1 MSSAAPGAV
10 RAARARAAGGVRG
23 RGGKGAAPRGGG
35 AGGRV
40 AESAERR
47 EARTGLEGLHTQSVK
62 LCERKL
68 GPEREGL
75 KEEGEARRLE
85 TPPDVDSK
93 RSNSRVGGAPG
104 LSPGEVSC
112 RPTRAWYFPKM
123 C

>member
-10 RAARARAAGGVRG
+10 RAARARAAGGERG

-40 AESAERR
+40 AGRR
-47 EARTGLEGLHTQSVK
+47 ETRMGLEGLHTQSVE
-62 LCERKL
+62 LCERKM
-68 GPEREGL
+68 GPGWESL
-75 KEEGEARRLE
+75 KEEGEANRLE
-85 TPPDVDSK
+85 TPPGADGK

-112 RPTRAWYFPKM
+112 RRTRAWYFPKM